1 MLFIP
6 ITLIKSSTTNGSS
19 IIPPLSKY
27 EVAGVSKIVLFRD
40 KTTQTVHHK
49 QELFT
54 QFSTYLLGFSDLYWS
69 QAAISTA
76 KRPELSEVF
85 TYCVWHL
92 DHGVNISLDV
102 IITGLQADDVINN
115 LIHLVKNT

>member
-1 MLFIP
+1 M
-6 ITLIKSSTTNGSS
+6 STT
-19 IIPPLSKY
+19 
-27 EVAGVSKIVLFRD
+27 
-40 KTTQTVHHK
+40 
-49 QELFT
+49 
-54 QFSTYLLGFSDLYWS
+54 
-69 QAAISTA
+69 

-115 LIHLVKNT
+115 LIHLVRNTNKENLDTLSICVLQIMYTFS